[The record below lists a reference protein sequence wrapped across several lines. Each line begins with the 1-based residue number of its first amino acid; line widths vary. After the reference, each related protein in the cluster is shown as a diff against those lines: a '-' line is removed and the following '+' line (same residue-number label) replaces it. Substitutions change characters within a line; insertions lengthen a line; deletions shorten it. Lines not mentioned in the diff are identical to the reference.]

1 MSVVDGYKSY
11 RPYKEKMKASKSMY
25 FHQWIIILG
34 VCLLF
39 GIAYVVASYFPVRL
53 DLTADKRYTLHTS
66 TRGLLT
72 KLQSAVYVDIYLA
85 GDLPTEFKQLQHSL
99 RSLLDECQA
108 YANHPIV
115 YQLIDIN
122 QEPVERRKALIK
134 KLMEHGLSPTNV
146 YKQAQGQRIEKLIYP
161 GMVMSYQG
169 KELGVNLLK
178 SNRLVAPEVMI
189 SQSMENLEYE
199 VVSSLAKLVQ
209 TQPILIGLVQGHG
222 EPADVQIY
230 GFTKALQSQYDV
242 HQVVLAK
249 ATDLTPYQAL
259 LITKPQQAFSE
270 AEKYRLDQ
278 YIMRGGKVLFFID
291 RLRISMDSLSHGNS
305 FAFPLDLNLDD
316 QLFRYGVR
324 INQDLIKDLQSGIY
338 PIIVG
343 KMGNQPQLKFLPW
356 PFFPILN
363 HFADHVIT
371 KNMNAVYVQ
380 FVNSI
385 DPIQVQGVTQTP
397 LLCSSSYSIKAGMPV
412 YVDIESL
419 RKPPDTKL
427 YQQGPIPVAYLLEGK
442 FTSLYKNRL
451 APEGGDGTDFVATSQ
466 PTKLLV
472 VAGGSILLNAVSP
485 KDKQPLPWGYDP
497 FLQQHFA
504 NPDFVLNTLAYM
516 LEETGMINAKHKT
529 IKLRLLDNLK
539 VQKERLYWQLVNI
552 MGPVGVLMGIGV
564 IWGMWRRWRYRIGRL

>member
-1 MSVVDGYKSY
+1 V
-11 RPYKEKMKASKSMY
+11 
-25 FHQWIIILG
+25 
-34 VCLLF
+34 F
-39 GIAYVVASYFPVRL
+39 GIAYVVAGYFPVRI

-66 TRGLLT
+66 TRALLT
-72 KLQSAVYVDIYLA
+72 KLQSAVHIDIYLA
-85 GDLPTEFKQLQHSL
+85 GDLPTEFKQLQHGL

-115 YQLIDIN
+115 YQLVDIN
-122 QEPVERRKALIK
+122 QEPVEKRKALVK
-134 KLMEHGLSPTNV
+134 KLMEYGLSPTNV
-146 YKQAQGQRIEKLIYP
+146 YKQTHGQRIEKLIYP
-161 GMVMSYQG
+161 GMMISYQD
-169 KELGVNLLK
+169 KEVGVSLLK

-189 SQSMENLEYE
+189 GQSMENLEYE

-222 EPADVQIY
+222 EPAAVQLH
-230 GFTKALQSQYDV
+230 GFTQALQSQYEV
-242 HQVVLAK
+242 HQLVLAE
-249 ATDLTPYQAL
+249 AIDLTPYRAL

-270 AEKYRLDQ
+270 AEKYKLDQ

-291 RLRISMDSLSHGNS
+291 RLRISMDSLSHNNS

-371 KNMNAVYVQ
+371 KNMNAVYAQ

-385 DPIQVQGVTQTP
+385 DPIQVQGVAQIP
-397 LLCSSSYSIKAGMPV
+397 LLCSSPYSIKAGTPV
-412 YVDIESL
+412 YVDIASL

-427 YQQGPIPVAYLLEGK
+427 YQQGPMPVAYLLEGK
-442 FTSLYKNRL
+442 FTSLYKNRP
-451 APEGGDGTDFVATSQ
+451 APEGVDATNFVAMSQ

-472 VAGGSILLNAVSP
+472 VASGSILLNAVSP
-485 KDKQPLPWGYDP
+485 KDGHPLPWGYDP

-504 NPDFVLNTLAYM
+504 NSDFVLNTLAYM
-516 LEETGMINAKHKT
+516 LEEMGMINAKHKT
-529 IKLRLLDNLK
+529 IKLRLLDNLQ
-539 VQKERLYWQLVNI
+539 VQNERLYWQLVNI
-552 MGPVGVLMGIGV
+552 MGPVVVLIGIGV
-564 IWGMWRRWRYRIGRL
+564 VWYVWRRWRYGISK